1 MPDVV
6 TTPETSPE
14 PTRFRQALPYALEVA
29 AVLAL
34 FAAVGAACGW
44 IWFQVWP
51 QPTGTVFSN
60 DWFADEAGLRNVFDG
75 TAWYVVIA
83 AAGGLLA
90 GALATVLGRRSPLV
104 TMAAVIA
111 GSFLAA
117 WLMLRV
123 GLLLSPTDPEV
134 LAKTADDGA
143 KLPGRLSL
151 EGGHSPYL
159 VWPLASLIVSMVLN
173 FLLSSREDFQ
183 GREANDPR
191 WLSRN
196 QAG

>member
-6 TTPETSPE
+6 TTPETTPE
-14 PTRFRQALPYALEVA
+14 PTRFRQALPYALEAA
-29 AVLAL
+29 AVLVL

-44 IWFQVWP
+44 IWFRVWP

-60 DWFADEAGLRNVFDG
+60 QWFADEEGLRNVFDG
-75 TAWYVVIA
+75 TAWYVVLA

-104 TMAAVIA
+104 TMGAVIA

-117 WLMLRV
+117 WLMLRI

-134 LAKTADDGA
+134 LAKTAEDGA

-183 GREANDPR
+183 GREAHDPR